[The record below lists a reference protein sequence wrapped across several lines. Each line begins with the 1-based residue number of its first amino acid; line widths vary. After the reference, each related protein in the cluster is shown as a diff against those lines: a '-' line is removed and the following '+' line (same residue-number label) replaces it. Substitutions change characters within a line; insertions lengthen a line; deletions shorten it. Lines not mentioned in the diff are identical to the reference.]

1 MISKANDPQLLIIET
16 SNHGQK
22 LEALL
27 KFCWKWLS
35 QSLWQH
41 INSEFR
47 ITKIETNSVLQI

>member
-27 KFCWKWLS
+27 KFC
-35 QSLWQH
+35 
-41 INSEFR
+41 
-47 ITKIETNSVLQI
+47 